1 MPKRAA
7 VVKEPNTATHFLHKD
22 RKCIAICKPERRLHQ
37 GYIPRVIHGGAVQA
51 DDRRKLI
58 ADHGSPHQ
66 VEQIGVGQRWIKSYV
81 GGRLKV
87 GQRRIVVP
95 SAPSCIAY
103 VCQVADMLMRPLVAV
118 CWQLWPRSDA
128 QLIQALRLCETS
140 RSEIWQSSPITAQMG
155 LDAEGLAFNLHEPG
169 RIGFVERA
177 VSPKHQRD
185 DALDD
190 EWKCKTGLNAPCLP
204 ACGGSGEIRTHG
216 RVAPSAVFKTAALNR
231 SATLPL
237 KARSLTVSMHAA
249 GRESAFILMSV
260 QDERN
265 YGMLCVV

>member
-1 MPKRAA
+1 MHCHLQTGKASP
-7 VVKEPNTATHFLHKD
+7 P
-22 RKCIAICKPERRLHQ
+22 RLHPQ
-37 GYIPRVIHGGAVQA
+37 SHPWGCSASRRQTKTDCRSWFTPPSRTNRGRSAVDQEVCWWPTESGPTSHRRPIGTKLHRRCSSGRRHAHAAIGGGLLAA
-51 DDRRKLI
+51 L
-58 ADHGSPHQ
+58 A
-66 VEQIGVGQRWIKSYV
+66 
-81 GGRLKV
+81 KV
-87 GQRRIVVP
+87 GCSVYTG
-95 SAPSCIAY
+95 AE
-103 VCQVADMLMRPLVAV
+103 
-118 CWQLWPRSDA
+118 
-128 QLIQALRLCETS
+128 ALRNIAE
-140 RSEIWQSSPITAQMG
+140 RNWQSSPITAQMG
-155 LDAEGLAFNLHEPG
+155 LDAEGLAFNVHEPG

-249 GRESAFILMSV
+249 GRESAFS
-260 QDERN
+260 RAFAPARRPPAPARA
-265 YGMLCVV
+265 GRRPPARR